1 MRCFYTVV
9 LLSILIWFGSCDN
22 PDSNTVAIGVL
33 QGPSAMSFIKM
44 IDENPMIDGKKINL
58 IIKDEPQQIQAMMM
72 QNKLDFAV
80 LPTIMAANLYN
91 KGVKY
96 QMVACPVWG
105 SLYIV
110 SSDDVI
116 KTIDD
121 LNDKKIHI
129 FGQGAT
135 VDILLQR
142 EIELNHLKNIQLDYT
157 YTTNP
162 DLAAALQQ
170 YIIRTAVVSEPL
182 VSVLIRKNSKIH
194 IVSKLNCEE
203 FLGNSD
209 KDIFAQTAFLV
220 RKSLTQSDAQLV
232 DDIND
237 LYIQSCNYLSDEPA
251 NAAGLLV
258 KHGFFNDTV
267 AATSAIKLSN
277 IRYVSAF
284 AIEQEVNR
292 YLNIFYEF
300 NPESIGGK
308 LPEKDFFYCK
318 DF

>member
-1 MRCFYTVV
+1 MKYFYTVV
-9 LLSILIWFGSCDN
+9 LLSVLIWFGSCSN
-22 PDSNTVAIGVL
+22 TDSNAVAIGVL
-33 QGPSAMSFIKM
+33 QGPSAMSFIKI

-96 QMVACPVWG
+96 QMMACPVWG

-110 SSDDVI
+110 SSNDKI
-116 KTIDD
+116 KAIDD
-121 LNDKKIHI
+121 LVGKKIHI

-170 YIIRTAVVSEPL
+170 NIIRTAVISEPL
-182 VSVLIRKNSKIH
+182 VSVLIRKNS
-194 IVSKLNCEE
+194 
-203 FLGNSD
+203 D
-209 KDIFAQTAFLV
+209 KYTHKWL
-220 RKSLTQSDAQLV
+220 
-232 DDIND
+232 
-237 LYIQSCNYLSDEPA
+237 
-251 NAAGLLV
+251 
-258 KHGFFNDTV
+258 
-267 AATSAIKLSN
+267 
-277 IRYVSAF
+277 
-284 AIEQEVNR
+284 
-292 YLNIFYEF
+292 
-300 NPESIGGK
+300 
-308 LPEKDFFYCK
+308 
-318 DF
+318 

>member
-1 MRCFYTVV
+1 MRYFYSII
-9 LLSILIWFGSCDN
+9 LLSILLLQSSCSKTN
-22 PDSNTVAIGVL
+22 ENTIDIGVL
-33 QGPSAMSFIKM
+33 NGPSAMSFIKIM
-44 IDENPMIDGKKINL
+44 DENPIVDGKKINL

-96 QMVACPVWG
+96 QMMACPVWG

-110 SSDDVI
+110 SSDNKI

-121 LNDKKIHI
+121 LAGKKISI

-142 EIELNHLKNIQLDYT
+142 EIELKHLKSIQLDYT
-157 YTTNP
+157 YTTNS

-170 YIIRTAVVSEPL
+170 NIIHTAVVSEPL
-182 VSVLIRKNSKIH
+182 VSVLIRKNPDIH

-220 RKSLTQSDAQLV
+220 RKSLTQNDAQLV
-232 DDIND
+232 DDMND
-237 LYIQSCNYLSDEPA
+237 MYIQSCNYLTDEPA

-258 KHGFFNDTV
+258 KYGFFKDTV
-267 AATSAIKLSN
+267 AAASAISLSN